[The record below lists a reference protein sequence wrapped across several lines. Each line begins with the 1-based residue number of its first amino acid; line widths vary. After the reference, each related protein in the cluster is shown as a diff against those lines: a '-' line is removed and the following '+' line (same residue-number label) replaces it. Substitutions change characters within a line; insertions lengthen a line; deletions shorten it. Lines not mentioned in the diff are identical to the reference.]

1 MSEVEG
7 LAENENP
14 NFRGTEADSHLA
26 RTLLRLREMIL
37 AGEFEPGERISEA
50 PLAARLG
57 VSRTP
62 IRLTLERLAH
72 EGLLEPYPTGG
83 FIIRKF
89 TLEDIWEGIEVRGL
103 IEGGAA
109 RLAAE
114 RLEHERDLDNLRGCQ
129 VEMDVL
135 GEPTIETFPTYLQ
148 LNENFHTEVL
158 RLARNETL
166 KHVLDRLLSLPLASR
181 RALVSL
187 QTKFPESSEIFII
200 ARDQHLQMIDAI
212 AKRQGARAESIARE
226 HAQISRR
233 ALEVILGHAEALVSI
248 PGGPLIQR

>member
-1 MSEVEG
+1 LVES
-7 LAENENP
+7 ENP
-14 NFRGTEADSHLA
+14 GFRGSEGDSHLS
-26 RTLLRLREMIL
+26 RTLLHLRELIL

-83 FIIRKF
+83 FVVRRF
-89 TLEDIWEGIEVRGL
+89 TLENIWEGIEVRGL

-109 RLAAE
+109 RMAAE
-114 RLEHERDLDNLRGCQ
+114 RLEHERDMDDLRKCQ
-129 VEMDVL
+129 ADMDTL
-135 GEPTIETFPTYLQ
+135 GEPTLESFPIYLQ
-148 LNENFHTEVL
+148 LNERFHAEVI
-158 RLARNETL
+158 RLAKNDTL

-187 QTKFPESSEIFII
+187 QKKFPESSEIFVI

-212 AKRQGARAESIARE
+212 AKRQGSRAENIARE

-233 ALEVILGHAEALVSI
+233 ALEAVLGHAEALVSL

>member
-1 MSEVEG
+1 LV
-7 LAENENP
+7 ENENP
-14 NFRGTEADSHLA
+14 GFRGSEADSHLV
-26 RTLLRLREMIL
+26 RTLLRLRELIL

-83 FIIRKF
+83 FVVRTF
-89 TLEDIWEGIEVRGL
+89 TLDDIWEGIEVRGL

-109 RLAAE
+109 RMAAE
-114 RLEHERDLDNLRGCQ
+114 RLEDEHDLDNLRQ
-129 VEMDVL
+129 RQEDMETL
-135 GEPTIETFPTYLQ
+135 GEPTVETFPAYLE
-148 LNENFHTEVL
+148 LNEKFHAEVI
-158 RLARNETL
+158 RLAKNDTL

-187 QTKFPESSEIFII
+187 QTKFPESTEIFVI
-200 ARDQHLQMIDAI
+200 ARDQHFQMIDAI

-233 ALEVILGHAEALVSI
+233 ALEVIMGHAEALVSL

>member
-1 MSEVEG
+1 MVES
-7 LAENENP
+7 ENP
-14 NFRGTEADSHLA
+14 GFRGSEADSHLV

-83 FIIRKF
+83 FVVRTF
-89 TLEDIWEGIEVRGL
+89 TLDDIWEGIEVRGL

-109 RLAAE
+109 RMAAE
-114 RLEHERDLDNLRGCQ
+114 RLEDQRDLDNLRQ
-129 VEMDVL
+129 RQADMETL
-135 GEPTIETFPTYLQ
+135 GEPTVETFPAYLE
-148 LNENFHTEVL
+148 LNEKFHAEVI
-158 RLARNETL
+158 RLAKNDTL

-187 QTKFPESSEIFII
+187 QIKFPESSEIFVI
-200 ARDQHLQMIDAI
+200 ARDQHFQLIDAI

-233 ALEVILGHAEALVSI
+233 ALEVIMGHAEALVSL

>member
-1 MSEVEG
+1 
-7 LAENENP
+7 LAEIENP
-14 NFRGTEADSHLA
+14 SFRGSEADSHLA

-50 PLAARLG
+50 PLATRMG

-83 FIIRKF
+83 FIVRKF
-89 TLEDIWEGIEVRGL
+89 TLDDIWEGIEVRGL

-114 RLEHERDLDNLRGCQ
+114 RLEHERDLDKLRASQ
-129 VEMDVL
+129 AEMDTL
-135 GEPTIETFPTYLQ
+135 GEPTIETFPTYLE
-148 LNENFHTEVL
+148 LNENFHAEVL
-158 RLARNETL
+158 RLAKNETL

-187 QTKFPESSEIFII
+187 QTKFPESSEIFVI

-233 ALEVILGHAEALVSI
+233 ALESILGHAEALVAL